1 MLNVFAEPS
10 GRGLLAGVRQR
21 QEARANASAY
31 DQTQMRVNG
40 GRGRAAYRT
49 DTRRQN
55 LGPTMGVT
63 RVAGGR
69 GRNQVRV
76 GTVRGGRGRNAGLV
90 TI

>member
-1 MLNVFAEPS
+1 MLNVFAHPS
-10 GRGLLAGVRQR
+10 GGSLAGVRRR
-21 QEARANASAY
+21 QEARQNQNAY
-31 DQTQMRVNG
+31 QQTQMRVNG
-40 GRGRAAYRT
+40 GRGRAQYVT

-69 GRNQVRV
+69 GRNAVRV
-76 GTVRGGRGRNAGLV
+76 GTVNAGRGRNRGLL